1 MQIKLSLGIGFILSL
16 VPTIVTAQSD
26 SDWGRFHGVNGHGY
40 VADGTIPA
48 TWTAEDYAWT
58 RELNSRDISSPILS
72 GDRVFM
78 LVSNPD
84 EQTIAVQCLS
94 AGDGK
99 LLWSKSSP
107 QRPHHLHQ
115 RNTLASSTP
124 AADDQYVY
132 AAWSDPDHTMLVCY
146 DRDGNYVWTR
156 DFGSWQSQH
165 GFGTSPAII
174 GDMVVLLNSQQA
186 EQLEAGQQP
195 GTSRMIAVSRTTGE
209 TVWETPLTATRSCY
223 GVPAVA
229 TVDGQTQIIAT
240 NTGNGIFA
248 IDPADGK
255 MLWSIPVFDARS
267 CSTPIVVGDIAIGT
281 SGSGGGG
288 NNQLVAV
295 RIPAGKDGLPEE
307 LYRIKRNA
315 PYVPTAAL
323 KDDRLFMVND
333 RGIAQC
339 VDLRTGDVLWFKR
352 IGGNFGA
359 SPIIVGD
366 KILMISLDGQA
377 TVIAAGD
384 EFEKLGE
391 VDLGGPVGA
400 TPAYADGRLL
410 IRIDDRLVCLGPK
423 QL

>member
-1 MQIKLSLGIGFILSL
+1 MQNKFVLGLGMAFTLLPS
-16 VPTIVTAQSD
+16 IVAAQSKSGWD
-26 SDWGRFHGVNGHGY
+26 RFHGHQGHGY

-48 TWTAEDYAWT
+48 TWTAQDYAWT
-58 RELNSRDISSPILS
+58 RELASRDISSPILS
-72 GDRVFM
+72 GDRVF
-78 LVSNPD
+78 LLASNPD

-94 AGDGK
+94 AVDGK

-107 QRPHHLHQ
+107 QRAHHLHL

-124 AADDQYVY
+124 AADDHHVY

-146 DRDGNYVWTR
+146 DHDGNEIWTR
-156 DFGSWQSQH
+156 DFGAWQSQH
-165 GFGTSPAII
+165 GFGTSPTVI

-186 EQLEAGQQP
+186 DELLPGQQA
-195 GTSRMIAVSRTTGE
+195 GASRMIAVSRTTGE
-209 TVWETPLTATRSCY
+209 TIWETPLIATRSCY
-223 GVPAVA
+223 GVPTIA
-229 TVDGQTQIIAT
+229 TVHGQTQIIAT
-240 NTGNGIFA
+240 ETGNGMFA

-255 MLWSIPVFDARS
+255 MLWSLPVIDARS
-267 CSTPIVVGDIAIGT
+267 CSTPIVAGDIAIGT

-288 NNQLVAV
+288 NNRLVAV
-295 RIPAGKDGLPEE
+295 RIPSGKDETPEE
-307 LYRIKRNA
+307 IYRIKRNA
-315 PYVPTAAL
+315 PYVPTSAL
-323 KDDRLFMVND
+323 KDDRLFMVDD

-339 VDLRTGDVLWFKR
+339 IDVETGDVLWFKR

-366 KILMISLDGQA
+366 KMLMISLDGQA
-377 TVIAAGD
+377 TIIAAGD

-410 IRIDDRLVCLGPK
+410 IRVDDRLVCLT
-423 QL
+423 L